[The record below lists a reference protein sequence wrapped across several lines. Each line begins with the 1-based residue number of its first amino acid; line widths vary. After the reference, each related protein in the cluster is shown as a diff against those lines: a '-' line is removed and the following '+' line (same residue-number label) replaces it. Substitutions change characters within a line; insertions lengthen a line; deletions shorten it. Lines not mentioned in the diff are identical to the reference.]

1 LRNQKMLRSHLR
13 LIAVLTTVI
22 LCSPVFWSVSAHA
35 QFGDDQGQDSGD
47 AGSNGSGD
55 NGDGTGL
62 DAAEAFSGLQR
73 GNEVGVTENTGKG
86 FSDSSVAPPTAGGGN
101 VTPGGI
107 GGGLGGFGGVGGF
120 GSQFDSANGSAAEA
134 LAPVIRT
141 RLRSAIRVQPRP
153 PMQVQ
158 RIATGRFRSYPNR
171 SRLGGITISMQG
183 RTAVLEGTV
192 GIESDRRMSHL
203 LMRLEPGVSQV
214 ENRVVVGP

>member
-1 LRNQKMLRSHLR
+1 MLRSHLR

-22 LCSPVFWSVSAHA
+22 LCSPGFWSGSAHA

-73 GNEVGVTENTGKG
+73 GNAIGITENTGKG
-86 FSDSSVAPPTAGGGN
+86 FSASSVAPPTAGGGN

-120 GSQFDSANGSAAEA
+120 GRIFDSASSAAEA
-134 LAPVIRT
+134 QAPVIRT

-203 LMRLEPGVSQV
+203 LMQLEPGVSRV

>member
-1 LRNQKMLRSHLR
+1 MLRSHLR

-22 LCSPVFWSVSAHA
+22 LCSPGFWSVSAHA
-35 QFGDDQGQDSGD
+35 QFGDDLGQDSGD
-47 AGSNGSGD
+47 TGSNGSGD

-62 DAAEAFSGLQR
+62 DPAEAFAGLPR
-73 GNEVGVTENTGKG
+73 GKEVGITENTGKG
-86 FSDSSVAPPTAGGGN
+86 FSASSVAPPTESGGN

-120 GSQFDSANGSAAEA
+120 GSLIDNASSSAAEA
-134 LAPVIRT
+134 AAPVIRT

-171 SRLGGITISMQG
+171 SRLGGITVSMQG
-183 RTAVLEGTV
+183 RIAVLEGTV
-192 GIESDRRMSHL
+192 EMESDRRMSHL

-214 ENRVVVGP
+214 ENRVVVLP